1 MQRGSKITAHHLA
14 RKLFV
19 GVGFGAGEVDGDVG
33 LVAYYPA
40 VMTWGAGGNVE
51 QGARAEFVDAA
62 VVHGGAGTA
71 GQDQADVFDIAAPG
85 ADGGAD
91 VLGPLP
97 AGLIGSAADGHGAEV
112 DEFEYSFFE
121 GADFVGGFEAFQ
133 DCFEGW
139 LHFSPRGLMMRQ
151 RPWVF

>member
-1 MQRGSKITAHHLA
+1 MGGNRGA
-14 RKLFV
+14 RRRPARELFV
-19 GVGFGAGEVDGDVG
+19 GVGVSAGEVEGDVG
-33 LVAYYPA
+33 LVADYPA
-40 VMTWGAGGNVE
+40 VMTWGAEGNVE
-51 QGARAEFVDAA
+51 QGAGAEFVDGA
-62 VVHGGAGTA
+62 VVHGGGGAAGK
-71 GQDQADVFDIAAPG
+71 DEADVFDIAAPG
-85 ADGGAD
+85 AYGGAD

-97 AGLIGSAADGHGAEV
+97 AGLIGGAADGHGAEV

-133 DCFEGW
+133 DCFERW